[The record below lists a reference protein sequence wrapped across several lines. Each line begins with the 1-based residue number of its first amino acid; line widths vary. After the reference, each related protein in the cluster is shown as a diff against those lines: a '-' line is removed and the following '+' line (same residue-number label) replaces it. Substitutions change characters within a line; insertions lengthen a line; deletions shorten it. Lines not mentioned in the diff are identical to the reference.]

1 MYQYKWKDLFQ
12 SLKMNFKESSRT
24 HQVRKDNSKSILVSA
39 IKFKENIEQRVN
51 KTQETFNNC
60 LTI

>member
-1 MYQYKWKDLFQ
+1 
-12 SLKMNFKESSRT
+12 MNFKESSRT

-39 IKFKENIEQRVN
+39 IKFKEDIEQRVN